1 MSHGLWIENA
11 EVGYGDYRVIRSLS
25 IRFEEGEFVSLIG
38 PNGAGKTTLLSAISG
53 QIPLMNGR
61 IMFDGQDITK
71 WPVDR
76 RAKAGIGRSYQ
87 ITHVFP
93 NLSVLENVKLAVN
106 GRRGVG
112 LKDLVRFTGKQTEQ
126 AALRYIEM
134 VELSR
139 EAMKPARLLSHGDK
153 RKLEIAMLLA
163 LEPKVLLLDEPTAG
177 MSVNEVP
184 AMLNLL
190 QNLRS
195 QGRYFIV
202 LVEHKLDVVMSLSDR
217 IVVLQ
222 QGALLAEGSPK
233 QVLENPV
240 VQSAYLGGI

>member
-1 MSHGLWIENA
+1 
-11 EVGYGDYRVIRSLS
+11 LS
-25 IRFEEGEFVSLIG
+25 IRIEEGEFVSLIG

-71 WPVDR
+71 WPVYR
-76 RAKAGIGRSYQ
+76 RAKAGICRSYQ

-93 NLSVLENVKLAVN
+93 NLPVLENVKLAVH

-112 LKDLVRFTGKQTEQ
+112 LKDFVRFNRKQTEQ
-126 AALRYIEM
+126 AAFRYIEM

-139 EAMKPARLLSHGDK
+139 EVMKPARLLSHGDK

-163 LEPKVLLLDEPTAG
+163 LEPKVLLIDEPTAG

-184 AMLNLL
+184 AMLKLL

-233 QVLENPV
+233 QVLENPI